1 LINILKD
8 SSAKT
13 NDATM
18 HVPTSKSP
26 PWANAHGSA
35 NPPAPKI
42 ALTVFTMAA
51 FSPDSSAADARV
63 VVDQPLLRRR
73 GVVDDDDTAHP
84 SIAESD
90 ALRPP
95 RRTLRV
101 RLVVAA
107 VTPLAVIVTGIA
119 FADDVNKP
127 RRTARVRPLVSTFFF
142 VGARARE
149 TGAVFV
155 GARTAARVIFSVAAQ
170 PFVSSASGSE

>member
-1 LINILKD
+1 
-8 SSAKT
+8 
-13 NDATM
+13 M

-73 GVVDDDDTAHP
+73 GVIDDDDTAHP

-90 ALRPP
+90 AFRPP

-107 VTPLAVIVTGIA
+107 VTPSLAVIVTGIA
-119 FADDVNKP
+119 FTDDVNKP
-127 RRTARVRPLVSTFFF
+127 RRTVRGRPLVSTFLVVLAV
-142 VGARARE
+142 VGARE
-149 TGAVFV
+149 TGVFV
-155 GARTAARVIFSVAAQ
+155 GARTAARVMFFPS
-170 PFVSSASGSE
+170 PLDPSFRPRFVRASGSAEDDDRLG